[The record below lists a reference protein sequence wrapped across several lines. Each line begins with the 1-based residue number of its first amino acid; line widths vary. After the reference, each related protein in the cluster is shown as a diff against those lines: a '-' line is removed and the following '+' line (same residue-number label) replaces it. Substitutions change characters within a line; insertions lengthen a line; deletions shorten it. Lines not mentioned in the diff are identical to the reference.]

1 MNEFLDTTDFQF
13 SIEEDGNVKKNSH
26 MVSAQNAQKHTL
38 WDSLKE
44 LPAKADNINK
54 NFQIWKRQRKNLW
67 FYKKYLDR
75 VKSGLYAQY
84 AGEAM
89 VEENV
94 MLDDPVDILKGPAQQ
109 YIKLVVDGVNNI
121 YETVLEMSK
130 KLESATTADKAIA
143 IVKDYASDYIHQ
155 DIKGKETKENLSW
168 HNRLLYST
176 RYKIAKV
183 LLQNGEIRVYGYTAK
198 NMVLKGYPKPNNLI
212 VSLFVANPEQYPQEQ
227 AVTDIFKSADSFDI
241 LATSDKTDIFKVA
254 SMTSSVLS
262 KTVDNKVMNDI
273 KLFKGN
279 ALNAFKNAKM
289 ENKKDQGKIIDSI
302 WDGIKESCKEL
313 LSRKKYIIECI
324 NVYYEMILRIDNL
337 AVKSINKMLDV
348 EAEYTDKRYNKHSAI
363 GHSTDIRDKVHR
375 AAGKVAERGIIGSVN
390 DVLQGSDEKKAN
402 RKAVNDAAKK
412 ANKMSGW

>member
-1 MNEFLDTTDFQF
+1 MDDFLNTSNFQY
-13 SIEEDGNVKKNSH
+13 SIEEDENVKKNSH
-26 MVSAQNAQKHTL
+26 MVSAQKSQKHTL

-54 NFQIWKRQRKNLW
+54 NFQIWARQRKNLW

-75 VKSGLYAQY
+75 VKSGLYERY

-94 MLDDPVDILKGPAQQ
+94 MVDDPVDILKGPAQQ
-109 YIKLVVDGVNNI
+109 YIKYIVDGVNNI

-176 RYKIAKV
+176 KYKIAKV
-183 LLQNGEIRVYGYTAK
+183 LLQNGERKVYGYTTK
-198 NMVLKGYPKPNNLI
+198 NMVLKGYPKPNHLI
-212 VSLFVANPEQYPQEQ
+212 VTLFVTNPEEKPQEQ
-227 AVTDIFKSADSFDI
+227 SVTDIFKSADSFDI

-273 KLFKGN
+273 KLFKDN
-279 ALNAFKNAKM
+279 ALKAFKNAKM
-289 ENKKDQGKIIDSI
+289 EDKKDQGKIIDSI

-337 AVKSINKMLDV
+337 AVKSINRMLDV
-348 EAEYTDKRYNKHSAI
+348 EAEHTDKRYNKHSAI
-363 GHSTDIRDKVHR
+363 GHNTDIRDKAHR
-375 AAGKVAERGIIGSVN
+375 VAGKVAERGVIGAVN
-390 DVLQGSDEKKAN
+390 DALQGSDEKKAN